1 MPHQTTTAAP
11 LATARSFRP
20 AQGRTGLRLALTAP
34 ALALLLAGCGG
45 SPYDVDATQCSPS
58 AHQALVGRNIGEV
71 RLPPNLRVREVPHH
85 GATTQD
91 FNPNRLTLFLDAKGW
106 ITRVACG

>member
-1 MPHQTTTAAP
+1 MSHQIQTPAPHTAVQSRSP
-11 LATARSFRP
+11 ARSMTRP
-20 AQGRTGLRLALTAP
+20 RLALTVP
-34 ALALLLAGCGG
+34 ALALLLTGCGA
-45 SPYDVDATQCSPS
+45 SHYDVDATQCTPS
-58 AHQALVGRNIGEV
+58 AHQILVGRNIGEV

-106 ITRVACG
+106 ITRIACG